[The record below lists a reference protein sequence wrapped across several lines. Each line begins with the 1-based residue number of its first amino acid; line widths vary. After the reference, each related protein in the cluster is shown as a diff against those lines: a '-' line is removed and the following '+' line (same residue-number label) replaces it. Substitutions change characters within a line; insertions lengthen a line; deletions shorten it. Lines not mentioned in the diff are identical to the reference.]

1 MGTNPSRARARK
13 RGVGNM
19 VKPRDESARARFA
32 SELGR
37 NFSVVA
43 SAGSGKTTAI
53 TQRVLS
59 IARSPNAAD
68 SLPHLVVVTFTN
80 RAADEMQQRTRQ
92 ALLEENLRQE
102 VQTAFNRSFFGTIHS
117 FCMKLLTDFG
127 HYLGLP
133 APLELVEDDDD
144 LWQEFAQNQTR
155 IGRSLGDKDRAM
167 LLRFVQARDLMELAR
182 RAGSAALRVPPPSSC
197 PPLAFAE
204 VYAQSN
210 KGKGN
215 DNIAKSQAE
224 LREWE
229 RRFGGDWEYLRWPV
243 CFTAANA
250 RFTQLW
256 QEKFAPLRKWICD
269 AATCVAAEVQRDY
282 PDLRLD
288 HGLVTYPDQIPLAHG
303 WLQHPVAAQR
313 IREESFRVILDEA
326 QDTEPLQF
334 SVLLEATRPPEAK
347 GLWLQERHLGPQPG
361 HFCMVGDF
369 QQSIYWQRADLNYY
383 RAVHEAL
390 ISDKNGESLEFAV
403 TFRLDQKQLDFVNE
417 TFREILNNNDG
428 QVRFVE
434 LQPRPEIL
442 PGKVIRVPFVAKELV
457 PEGKRLKDYQK
468 ARIEGEYLA
477 RWIRDTG
484 LKKLSADSWREV
496 AILCPRK
503 AWLQT
508 TAAALRRVGLPVAI
522 QSENDVKGDSPAYA
536 WLTALL
542 TIMTDPLNAYEIVGA
557 LREIFGASDHDLG
570 VFSEGQKARFSIDEI
585 ASATGRI
592 SSVLRTLAEIRQRAE
607 GLALFDA
614 VTLIIEQ
621 TQLRERLLLLPA
633 TEFGDLARELDALL
647 AQAAEAEANGMILAE
662 FAEHLRNDFA
672 TPRAVRFSAD
682 DNAIQLITSH
692 KAKGSEWQAVIV
704 PFLARELRPHSTPY
718 PHLVKSPVDGELI
731 IAFGKQDKS
740 KDLKDAIERAQQQE
754 LERLLYVATTRARHA
769 LVVVL
774 DQEIFTSNEGKLPRT
789 AQLRRLIRDKD
800 SYSGEFDQHSSTID
814 EILEP
819 SPTVGQASQKNGAEI
834 EPLTSRELKRVAK
847 RASEFVRKITPSAL
861 DSEVPAEVRTR
872 SRLDNLA
879 TLYGRWWHEFFE
891 RLDWKSGIDSAQ
903 RLFEKELPISPDANA
918 AVKDWNSTRRNLFND
933 ASIARFLA
941 SDETLFHAEFPFS
954 WRRNDRSVLEGLIDS
969 IMINRKNGRCLLLD
983 WKTNDVSSSDAEI
996 FRARYRPQLAAYWK
1010 AVGEITGLE
1019 VEAGLFSTALGRL
1032 LLYSAEE
1039 LQTEWHRLEQ
1049 LPPGRLEDEIRLV
1062 APDGF

>member
-1 MGTNPSRARARK
+1 
-13 RGVGNM
+13 M
-19 VKPRDESARARFA
+19 VKPRDEAARARFA
-32 SELGR
+32 SELDR

-53 TQRVLS
+53 TQRILS

-68 SLPHLVVVTFTN
+68 TLPHLVVVTFTN

-102 VQTAFNRSFFGTIHS
+102 VQTAFNRAFFGTIHS

-133 APLELVEDDDD
+133 APLEVVEDDDD
-144 LWQEFAQNQTR
+144 LWQEFAQSQTR
-155 IGRSLGDKDRAM
+155 IGRSLSDNDRAM

-182 RAGSAALRVPPPSSC
+182 RARSAVLQVPGLSPC
-197 PPLAFAE
+197 PPLDFAE
-204 VYAQSN
+204 VYQQGDQA
-210 KGKGN
+210 GR
-215 DNIAKSQAE
+215 DNIGKSQAE

-229 RRFGGDWEYLRWPV
+229 RRFAGDWEYLRWPF

-256 QEKFAPLRKWICD
+256 QEKFAPLRKWICE
-269 AATCVAAEVQRDY
+269 AATCVAAEGQRDY
-282 PDLRLD
+282 LDFRLD
-288 HGLVTYPDQIPLAHG
+288 RGLVTYGDQIALAEAL
-303 WLQHPVAAQR
+303 LQHPVAAQR
-313 IREESFRVILDEA
+313 IRDENFRVILDEA
-326 QDTEPLQF
+326 QDAEPLQF
-334 SVLLEATRPPEAK
+334 SVLLEATRPPEASA
-347 GLWLQERHLGPQPG
+347 LWLQDRHLGPRAG

-390 ISDKNGESLEFAV
+390 IADKHGESLEFAV

-417 TFREILNNNDG
+417 TFREILNNKDG
-428 QVRFVE
+428 QVPFVE

-442 PGKVIRVPFVAKELV
+442 PGKVVRVPLVAKELL
-457 PEGKRLKDYQK
+457 PEGKKLKDYQK
-468 ARIEGEYLA
+468 ARFEAQYLA
-477 RWIRDTG
+477 RWIKDAG

-508 TAAALRRVGLPVAI
+508 MAAALRRVGLPVAI
-522 QSENDVKGDSPAYA
+522 QSERDVKGDSPAYA

-542 TIMTDPLNAYEIVGA
+542 TIMTDPLNAYEIVGV
-557 LREIFGASDHDLG
+557 LREIFGASDHDLA
-570 VFSEGQKARFSIDEI
+570 VFSEGQKARFRIDGI
-585 ASATGRI
+585 VSAIGRI
-592 SSVLRTLAEIRQRAE
+592 SSVLRTLAKIRQRAE

-672 TPRAVRFSAD
+672 TPRAIRFSAD

-692 KAKGSEWQAVIV
+692 KAKGSEWRAVIV
-704 PFLARELRPHSTPY
+704 PFLARELRPPSPRY
-718 PHLVKSPVDGELI
+718 PDVVKSPVDGELI
-731 IAFGKQDKS
+731 IAFRKEDKS
-740 KDLKDAIERAQQQE
+740 KDLKDAIDRAQQQE
-754 LERLLYVATTRARHA
+754 LERLLYVATTRARHT

-774 DQEIFTSNEGKLPRT
+774 DQEIFSNSEGKLPKT

-814 EILEP
+814 EILEREI
-819 SPTVGQASQKNGAEI
+819 VGHASEKNGSEI
-834 EPLTSRELKRVAK
+834 EPLTSHELKRAVK

-861 DSEVPAEVRTR
+861 DSDVPAEVRTR

-879 TLYGRWWHEFFE
+879 TLYGRWWHKFFE
-891 RLDWKSGIDSAQ
+891 RLDWKGGINSAQ
-903 RLFEKELPISPDANA
+903 KLFEKELPISPDAKA
-918 AVKDWNSTRRNLFND
+918 ATKDWNATRRNLFSD
-933 ASIARFLA
+933 ARIARFLA
-941 SDETLFHAEFPFS
+941 SNETLFHAEFPFS
-954 WRRNDRSVLEGLIDS
+954 WCRNDRSVLEGLIDS
-969 IMINRKNGRCLLLD
+969 IMINRKAGRCLLLD

-1010 AVGEITGLE
+1010 AVGEITRLE

-1032 LLYSAEE
+1032 LLCPAEE

-1049 LPPGRLEDEIRLV
+1049 LPPAKLEDEIRLD
-1062 APDGF
+1062 APDVF

>member
-1 MGTNPSRARARK
+1 M
-13 RGVGNM
+13 
-19 VKPRDESARARFA
+19 PR
-32 SELGR
+32 ELDR

-53 TQRVLS
+53 IERILS
-59 IARSPNAAD
+59 IARSPNAAEI
-68 SLPHLVVVTFTN
+68 LPRLVVVTFTN

-92 ALLEENLRQE
+92 ALLQENLRQE
-102 VQTAFNRSFFGTIHS
+102 VQTAFNRAFFGTIHS

-155 IGRSLGDKDRAM
+155 IGRSLGEKDRAM

-182 RAGSAALRVPPPSSC
+182 RARSAVLQVPGLSPC
-197 PPLAFAE
+197 PPLDFAE
-204 VYAQSN
+204 VYSQSA

-215 DNIAKSQAE
+215 DNIARSQAE

-229 RRFGGDWEYLRWPV
+229 KRFGGDWEYLRWPV
-243 CFTAANA
+243 CFTAPNA
-250 RFTQLW
+250 KFTQLW
-256 QEKFAPLRKWICD
+256 QEKFAPLRKWICA

-282 PDLRLD
+282 LNFRLD
-288 HGLVTYPDQIPLAHG
+288 RGLVTYDDQIALAEEL
-303 WLQHPVAAQR
+303 LQHPVAAQR

-334 SVLLEATRPPEAK
+334 SVLLEVTRPPEAK
-347 GLWLQERHLGPQPG
+347 GLWLQDRHLGPRPG

-417 TFREILNNNDG
+417 TFREILNNKDG

-434 LQPRPEIL
+434 LQPRPNIL
-442 PGKVIRVPFVAKELV
+442 PGKVIRVPLAKELL
-457 PEGKRLKDYQK
+457 PEGKKLKDYQK
-468 ARIEGEYLA
+468 ARIEAEYLA
-477 RWIRDTG
+477 RWIKDAG

-522 QSENDVKGDSPAYA
+522 QSEHDVKGDSPAYA

-542 TIMTDPLNAYEIVGA
+542 TIMTDPLNAYEIVGV
-557 LREIFGASDHDLG
+557 LRDIFGASDHDLA
-570 VFSEGQKARFSIDEI
+570 VFSEGQKARFRIDEI

-592 SSVLRTLAEIRQRAE
+592 SSVLHTLAEIRQRAE

-633 TEFGDLARELDALL
+633 TEFGDLARELDALIV
-647 AQAAEAEANGMILAE
+647 QAAEAEANGMILPG
-662 FAEHLRNDFA
+662 FAEQLRNDFA
-672 TPRAVRFSAD
+672 SPRAVRFSAD
-682 DNAIQLITSH
+682 DNAIQLITSY

-704 PFLARELRPHSTPY
+704 PFLARDLRPPSPRY
-718 PHLVKSPVDGELI
+718 PHFVKSPADGELI
-731 IAFGKQDKS
+731 IAFGNQDKS
-740 KDLKDAIERAQQQE
+740 KDLKDAIERAEQQQ
-754 LERLLYVATTRARHA
+754 LERLLYVATTRARHT

-774 DQEIFTSNEGKLPRT
+774 DQEIFSSSEGKLLKT

-800 SYSGEFDQHSSTID
+800 FYSGEFDQHTSTID
-814 EILEP
+814 EVPES
-819 SPTVGQASQKNGAEI
+819 SPIVEHASQKNGSEI
-834 EPLTSRELKRVAK
+834 EPLTNDELKRAAK

-861 DSEVPAEVRTR
+861 DPEVPADVRTR
-872 SRLDNLA
+872 SRLDTLA
-879 TLYGRWWHEFFE
+879 TLYGRWWHKFFQ
-891 RLDWKSGIDSAQ
+891 RLDWKGGIDSAQ
-903 RLFEKELPISPDANA
+903 KLFEKELPISPDAKA
-918 AVKDWNSTRRNLFND
+918 AVKDWNATRRNLFSD
-933 ASIARFLA
+933 ATIARFLA

-969 IMINRKNGRCLLLD
+969 IMINRKAGRCLLLD
-983 WKTNDVSSSDAEI
+983 WKTNDVSPSDVEI
-996 FRARYRPQLAAYWK
+996 FRETYRPQLAAYWK
-1010 AVGEITGLE
+1010 AVTEITGLE

-1039 LQTEWHRLEQ
+1039 LQMEWRRLEQ
-1049 LPPGRLEDEIRLV
+1049 LPPAQLENEI
-1062 APDGF
+1062 APDSADGF

>member
-1 MGTNPSRARARK
+1 
-13 RGVGNM
+13 M
-19 VKPRDESARARFA
+19 VKPRDEFVRARFA
-32 SELGR
+32 SELDR

-59 IARSPNAAD
+59 IARSPNAAET
-68 SLPHLVVVTFTN
+68 LPCLVVVTFTN

-92 ALLEENLRQE
+92 ALLQENLRPE
-102 VQTAFNRSFFGTIHS
+102 VQTAFNRAFFGTIHS

-182 RAGSAALRVPPPSSC
+182 RAGSSVLQVPGLSPC
-197 PPLAFAE
+197 PTLDFAE
-204 VYAQSN
+204 VYQQVDQA
-210 KGKGN
+210 GR
-215 DNIAKSQAE
+215 DNISKSQAE

-229 RRFGGDWEYLRWPV
+229 GRFVADWDYLRWPV

-256 QEKFAPLRKWICD
+256 QEKFAPLREWVCN
-269 AATCVAAEVQRDY
+269 AATCVAAEVQSDY
-282 PDLRLD
+282 LDFRLD
-288 HGLVTYPDQIPLAHG
+288 HGVVTYGDQIALAQQ
-303 WLQHPVAAQR
+303 LLEHPAAAQR
-313 IREESFRVILDEA
+313 IREENFRVIPDEA

-334 SVLLEATRPPEAK
+334 SVLLEATRPPEGK
-347 GLWLQERHLGPQPG
+347 GVWLQNRQSPPRPG

-369 QQSIYWQRADLNYY
+369 QQSIYWERADLNYY
-383 RAVHEAL
+383 RVVHEAL
-390 ISDKNGESLEFAV
+390 IAEKDGVSLEFAV

-417 TFREILNNNDG
+417 TFREILNNKDG
-428 QVRFVE
+428 QVPLVE

-442 PGKVIRVPFVAKELV
+442 PGKVIRLPLVAKELL
-457 PEGKRLKDYQK
+457 PPGKKLKDYQK
-468 ARIEGEYLA
+468 ARIEAQYLA
-477 RWIRDTG
+477 RWIKDAG

-508 TAAALRRVGLPVAI
+508 TAAALRRVSLPAAI
-522 QSENDVKGDSPAYA
+522 QSERDVKGDSPAYA

-542 TIMTDPLNAYEIVGA
+542 TIMTDPLNAYEIVGV
-557 LREIFGASDHDLG
+557 LREIFGASDHDLA
-570 VFSEGQKARFSIDEI
+570 VFSEGQKARFRIDEI
-585 ASATGRI
+585 LSATGRI
-592 SSVLRTLAEIRQRAE
+592 SSLLRTLAEIRQRAE

-621 TQLRERLLLLPA
+621 TQLRQRLLLLPA

-647 AQAAEAEANGMILAE
+647 AQTAEAEANGMILAE
-662 FAEHLRNDFA
+662 FAEHLRNDFT

-704 PFLARELRPHSTPY
+704 PFLARELRPHSLPY
-718 PHLVKSPVDGELI
+718 PHFVKSPVDGELI

-774 DQEIFTSNEGKLPRT
+774 DQEIFSNSEGKLPRT
-789 AQLRRLIRDKD
+789 AQLRRLIRQKD
-800 SYSGEFDQHSSTID
+800 FYSGEFDQHSSTID
-814 EILEP
+814 EVAEP
-819 SPTVGQASQKNGAEI
+819 SPTVGHASQKNGVEI
-834 EPLTSRELKRVAK
+834 EPLTSRELKLAAK

-861 DSEVPAEVRTR
+861 DSEVPAEMRTR

-879 TLYGRWWHEFFE
+879 TLYGRWWHKFFE
-891 RLDWKSGIDSAQ
+891 RLDWKGGIDSAQ
-903 RLFEKELPISPDANA
+903 KLFEKQLPTCPDAESA
-918 AVKDWNSTRRNLFND
+918 AKDWTATHQNLFRA
-933 ASIARFLA
+933 ASIARFLG

-954 WRRNDRSVLEGLIDS
+954 WRRNDRSVFEGVVDS
-969 IMINRKNGRCLLLD
+969 AMINRKFGQCLLVD
-983 WKTNDVSSSDAEI
+983 WKTNNVSSSDAEI
-996 FRARYRPQLAAYWK
+996 FRAR
-1010 AVGEITGLE
+1010 
-1019 VEAGLFSTALGRL
+1019 
-1032 LLYSAEE
+1032 
-1039 LQTEWHRLEQ
+1039 
-1049 LPPGRLEDEIRLV
+1049 
-1062 APDGF
+1062 